1 MTNPIP
7 LLSLAPISRGL
18 IAMLIGGACF
28 PLCGVMLIRLDLVPM
43 RYMLMHGVI
52 LGGAISLALGL
63 PLVPVTA
70 MVNLLLVLL
79 MMGLHQE
86 GGMGGASAGTMVLSM
101 AMASVITHVADIP
114 AKDTLNLLWGS
125 PFALVDSDLVLIL
138 LLGAVLVGYVS
149 CNFQTILALFFN
161 KEVARSLGI
170 KVRLHSTLM
179 VLVIALVVALAMKI
193 LGSFLIDA
201 LLILPVLAAGRY
213 VKEGIKSLFLASSI
227 CGFLAAFLGFFIAL
241 ALDWPP
247 SAATAMASSILY
259 LCSYGL
265 QALKSHKK
273 EMKHA

>member
-7 LLSLAPISRGL
+7 LLSLAPIFRGL
-18 IAMLIGGACF
+18 IAMLLGGACF

-101 AMASVITHVADIP
+101 AMASVITHVADVP

-125 PFALVDSDLVLIL
+125 PFALVDGDLVLIL
-138 LLGAVLVGYVS
+138 LLGVVLVGYVS

-193 LGSFLIDA
+193 LGAFLIDA

-213 VKEGIKSLFLASSI
+213 VSGGIKRLFLASSV
-227 CGFLAAFLGFFIAL
+227 CGFLAAFLGYFVAL

-247 SAATAMASSILY
+247 SAAIAIASSILY
-259 LCSYGL
+259 LCSYGFR
-265 QALKSHKK
+265 ALKSHKK
-273 EMKHA
+273 EMNHA